1 MMSESYKNNSN
12 VKIFHEFKCKMLV
25 GNINIRYYIFN
36 KTENFE
42 IDLDEINPD
51 NICLSRT
58 WMAK

>member
-1 MMSESYKNNSN
+1 MAESYKNNSN
-12 VKIFHEFKCKMLV
+12 VQICQEFKCEMLV

-51 NICLSRT
+51 NICLSGT
-58 WMAK
+58 